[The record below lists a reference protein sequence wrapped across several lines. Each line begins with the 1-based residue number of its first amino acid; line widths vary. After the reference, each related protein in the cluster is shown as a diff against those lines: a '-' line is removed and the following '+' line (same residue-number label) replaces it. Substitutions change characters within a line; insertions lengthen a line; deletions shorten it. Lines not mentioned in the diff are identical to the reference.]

1 MDIKVVTG
9 KGTGQTLL
17 SAFDAAL
24 KDCGVYNYN
33 LIALSSIIPP
43 NSHIER
49 VEQYQ
54 TPPEE
59 YGYKLYVIRADNKS
73 ETQGEVIGAG
83 IGWYQLEDNRG
94 MFVEHSFTGNNK
106 DEVEASL
113 AKLIKTSLSDLCQ
126 FRGFDF
132 DEAKV
137 NTAFSVAE
145 CDSTPISTLALAI
158 YKSQS
163 WDI

>member
-1 MDIKVVTG
+1 MEIKVVTG
-9 KGTGQTLL
+9 VGIGKTLL

-33 LIALSSIIPP
+33 LIVLSSIIPP
-43 NSHIER
+43 HSQIER

-59 YGYKLYVIRADNKS
+59 YGYKLYIIKAENRS
-73 ETQGEVIGAG
+73 ETLGEVIGAG

-94 MFVEHSFTGNNK
+94 MFVEHNFTGQDK
-106 DEVEASL
+106 DEVEKSL
-113 AKLIKTSLSDLCQ
+113 IQLIKDSLKDLCQ

-132 DEAKV
+132 DESKV
-137 NTAFSVAE
+137 NTAISVTAVGNT
-145 CDSTPISTLALAI
+145 STCVLALSI
-158 YKSQS
+158 YQSQG
-163 WDI
+163 WE